1 MCLALVGMPGCGKS
15 TVARHLARQLG
26 IGLVDL
32 DAEIER
38 RLGEA
43 IRPYFER
50 EGEAAFRDLEHRVL
64 TDLLAEPGEMVLA
77 TGGGAVLRQANR
89 ELLRAQTTVLYL
101 RSSPEDLFRRLRHD
115 TKRPLLQVS
124 NPLEK
129 LRELYQQRDPL
140 YREAAHFV
148 IETGRPSVT
157 SLVNMVLM
165 QLELAGLVDSRRV
178 PSQVRPGSDA

>member
-1 MCLALVGMPGCGKS
+1 M
-15 TVARHLARQLG
+15 LG
-26 IGLVDL
+26 IRVVDL
-32 DAEIER
+32 DAEIELG
-38 RLGEA
+38 LGES
-43 IRPYFER
+43 IRSFFER
-50 EGEAAFRDLEHRVL
+50 EGEAAFRDLEHRAL
-64 TDLLAEPGEMVLA
+64 AELLAKPGEMVLA
-77 TGGGAVLRQANR
+77 TGGGAVLREANR
-89 ELLRAQTTVLYL
+89 ELLRARTTVLYL

-115 TKRPLLQVS
+115 TKRPLLQVN

-178 PSQVRPGSDA
+178 PSQVRPRTDA